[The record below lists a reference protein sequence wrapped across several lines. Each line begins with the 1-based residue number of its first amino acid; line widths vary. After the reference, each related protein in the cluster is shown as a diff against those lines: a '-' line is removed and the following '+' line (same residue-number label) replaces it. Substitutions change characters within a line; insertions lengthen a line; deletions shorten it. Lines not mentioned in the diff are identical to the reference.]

1 MSNTLSITTYG
12 NYLAFITE
20 VSKFLVDTM
29 GFTLDTDLAAEYDRA
44 VSQNDHITA
53 FWTLDDNN
61 TKLKIV
67 SNSKTSGL
75 SGNGV
80 LFYYVIGEHTIQI
93 NNVTETTLEYCT
105 PQVTTTRTMN
115 VVYHMY
121 ENSYAMQFVPYN
133 KSAPNRNTNANM
145 VFINYVIAKLSGVY
159 CCAKGPQN
167 TSLEIYDENGS
178 VQSLATLFDY
188 SAQNNADYAQIGVIL
203 NPTNKVGTINNIYST
218 SNLNPL
224 TDYIVNNTP
233 MFSINSYVALPSET
247 V

>member
-1 MSNTLSITTYG
+1 MSSTLSITTYG

-44 VSQNDHITA
+44 VSQNDYITA
-53 FWTLDDNN
+53 FWTLDDHN

-67 SNSKTSGL
+67 SSIKTSALG
-75 SGNGV
+75 GNGV
-80 LFYYVIGEHTIQI
+80 LFYYVIGERTIQI

-115 VVYHMY
+115 VVYHMS

-133 KSAPNRNTNANM
+133 KSAPNRNTNVNM
-145 VFINYVIAKLSGVY
+145 FFINYVIAKLSGVY

-188 SAQNNADYAQIGVIL
+188 SAQNNGHSRHHSWSERRQHQYLCQLVLACENQMEYHPRDL
-203 NPTNKVGTINNIYST
+203 
-218 SNLNPL
+218 SNQVELRCHRL
-224 TDYIVNNTP
+224 GH
-233 MFSINSYVALPSET
+233 NSLH
-247 V
+247 